1 MYDRSQLAT
10 LAAVIDTGSFEAAA
24 QALHVTPSAI
34 SQRVRGLED
43 SAGAVLVQRIRP
55 CVATTAGEHLLRL
68 ARQVADLEADV
79 DAVLQHRDADV
90 AGATLSIAANADSVS
105 TWFVEA
111 LKAAGGATGAA
122 FDVRVDD
129 ENHTAALL
137 RSGVV
142 MGAVTTAAEAVQ
154 GCRSVPLGSLR
165 YRAVASPDLDI
176 VDLPSLIAAPQA
188 RFHAT
193 DQLPAQLLAKATR
206 RPLTGIVHTVGAG
219 DGYLAAIRAGLG
231 WGAIPELL
239 AAEHLAS
246 GALVEVAGGRHLDV
260 ALHWQHW
267 RIASA
272 PLLALTDAVVSTAR
286 THLVRARRR
295 A

>member
-10 LAAVIDTGSFEAAA
+10 LAAVLDAGSFEAAA
-24 QALHVTPSAI
+24 RELHVTPSAI
-34 SQRVRGLED
+34 SQRIRALED
-43 SAGAVLVQRIRP
+43 VAGAVLVQRVRP
-55 CVATTAGEHLLRL
+55 CVATTAGDHLLRL
-68 ARQVADLEADV
+68 ARQVADLEADT
-79 DAVLQHRDADV
+79 DAVLQHRDTH
-90 AGATLSIAANADSVS
+90 ATLTIAANVDSVS
-105 TWFVEA
+105 TWFVDA
-111 LKAAGGATGAA
+111 LRTAGATTGAA

-137 RSGVV
+137 RAGVV

-154 GCRSVPLGSLR
+154 GCRSVPLGALR
-165 YRAVASPDLDI
+165 YRAVASPGLGI

-193 DQLPAQLLAKATR
+193 DHVPAQLAARATR
-206 RPLTGIVHTVGAG
+206 RPLTGIVHTIGAG

-286 THLVRARRR
+286 THLVRHRRR
-295 A
+295 

>member
-10 LAAVIDTGSFEAAA
+10 LAAVLDTGSFEAAA
-24 QALHVTPSAI
+24 RELHLTPSAI
-34 SQRVRGLED
+34 SQRIRALED
-43 SAGAVLVQRIRP
+43 IAGAVLVQRVRP
-55 CVATTAGEHLLRL
+55 CVVTTAGEHLLRL
-68 ARQVADLEADV
+68 ARQVADLEADT
-79 DAVLQHRDADV
+79 DAVLQHRDAH
-90 AGATLSIAANADSVS
+90 ATLAIAANADSVS
-105 TWFVEA
+105 TWFVDA
-111 LKAAGGATGAA
+111 LRTAGATTGAA

-137 RSGVV
+137 RAGLV

-165 YRAVASPDLDI
+165 YRAVASPDLGI

-193 DQLPAQLLAKATR
+193 DHIPAQLAARATR
-206 RPLTGIVHTVGAG
+206 RPLTGVVHTVGAG

-286 THLVRARRR
+286 THLVRQRRR
-295 A
+295 

>member
-10 LAAVIDTGSFEAAA
+10 LAAVLDTGSFEAAA
-24 QALHVTPSAI
+24 RELHLTPSAI
-34 SQRVRGLED
+34 SQRIRALED
-43 SAGAVLVQRIRP
+43 LAGAVLVQRVRP
-55 CVATTAGEHLLRL
+55 CVATSAGEHLLRL
-68 ARQVADLEADV
+68 ARQVADLEADT
-79 DAVLQHRDADV
+79 DAVLRHRDAP
-90 AGATLSIAANADSVS
+90 ATLAIAANADSVS
-105 TWFVEA
+105 TWFVDA
-111 LKAAGGATGAA
+111 LRAAGATTGAA

-137 RSGVV
+137 RSGNV

-154 GCRSVPLGSLR
+154 GCRSVALGALR
-165 YRAVASPDLDI
+165 YRAVASPDLGI
-176 VDLPSLIAAPQA
+176 VDLPSLVAAPQA

-193 DQLPAQLLAKATR
+193 DHIPAQLVARATR
-206 RPLTGIVHTVGAG
+206 RALTGIVHTVGAG

-260 ALHWQHW
+260 ALRWQHW

-272 PLLALTDAVVSTAR
+272 PLITLTDAVVSTAR
-286 THLVRARRR
+286 THLERSRA
-295 A
+295 

>member
-10 LAAVIDTGSFEAAA
+10 LAAVLDTGSFEAAA
-24 QALHVTPSAI
+24 RELHLTPSAI
-34 SQRVRGLED
+34 SQRIRALED
-43 SAGAVLVQRIRP
+43 LAGAVLVQRVRP

-68 ARQVADLEADV
+68 ARQVADLEADT
-79 DAVLQHRDADV
+79 DAVLRHRDAP
-90 AGATLSIAANADSVS
+90 ATLAIAANADSVS
-105 TWFVEA
+105 TWFVDA
-111 LKAAGGATGAA
+111 LRAAGATTGAA

-137 RSGVV
+137 RSGNV

-154 GCRSVPLGSLR
+154 GCRSVALGALR
-165 YRAVASPDLDI
+165 YRAVASPDLGI
-176 VDLPSLIAAPQA
+176 VDLPSLVAAPQA

-193 DQLPAQLLAKATR
+193 DHIPAQLVARATR

-260 ALHWQHW
+260 ALRWQHW

-272 PLLALTDAVVSTAR
+272 PLISLTDAVVSTAR
-286 THLVRARRR
+286 THLVRSR

>member
-10 LAAVIDTGSFEAAA
+10 LAAVLDTGSFEAAA
-24 QALHVTPSAI
+24 RELHLTPSAI
-34 SQRVRGLED
+34 SQRIRALED
-43 SAGAVLVQRIRP
+43 LAGAVLVQRVRP
-55 CVATTAGEHLLRL
+55 CVATSAGEHLLRL
-68 ARQVADLEADV
+68 ARQVADLEADT
-79 DAVLQHRDADV
+79 DAVLRHRDAP
-90 AGATLSIAANADSVS
+90 ATLAIAANADSVS
-105 TWFVEA
+105 TWFVDA
-111 LKAAGGATGAA
+111 LRTAGATTGAA

-137 RSGVV
+137 RSGNV

-154 GCRSVPLGSLR
+154 GCRSVALGALR
-165 YRAVASPDLDI
+165 YRAVASPDLGI
-176 VDLPSLIAAPQA
+176 VDLPSLVAAPQA

-193 DQLPAQLLAKATR
+193 DHIPAQLVARATR

-260 ALHWQHW
+260 ALRWQHW

-272 PLLALTDAVVSTAR
+272 PLISLTDAVVSTAR
-286 THLVRARRR
+286 THLVRSR

>member
-1 MYDRSQLAT
+1 MYDRSHLAT
-10 LAAVIDTGSFEAAA
+10 LAAVLDTGSFEAAA
-24 QALHVTPSAI
+24 RELHVTPSAI
-34 SQRVRGLED
+34 SQRVRALED
-43 SAGAVLVQRIRP
+43 VAGAVLVQRVRP
-55 CVATTAGEHLLRL
+55 CVATTAGDHLLRL
-68 ARQVADLEADV
+68 ARQVADLEADT
-79 DAVLQHRDADV
+79 DAVLQHRDTH
-90 AGATLSIAANADSVS
+90 ATLTIAANADSVS
-105 TWFVEA
+105 TWFVDA
-111 LKAAGGATGAA
+111 LRTAGAATGAA

-137 RSGVV
+137 RAGVV

-165 YRAVASPDLDI
+165 YRAVASPDLGI

-188 RFHAT
+188 RFHET
-193 DQLPAQLLAKATR
+193 DHVPAQLVARATR
-206 RPLTGIVHTVGAG
+206 RPLTGIVHTIGAG

-246 GALVEVAGGRHLDV
+246 GALVEAAGGRHLDV

-286 THLVRARRR
+286 THLVRHRRR
-295 A
+295 

>member
-1 MYDRSQLAT
+1 MYDRGQLAA
-10 LAAVIDTGSFEAAA
+10 LAAVLDTGSFEAAA
-24 QALHVTPSAI
+24 RELHVTPSAV
-34 SQRVRGLED
+34 SQRIRVLED
-43 SAGAVLVQRIRP
+43 VAGSVLVQRVRP
-55 CVATTAGEHLLRL
+55 CVATSAGEHLLRL
-68 ARQVADLEADV
+68 ARQVADLEADTE
-79 DAVLQHRDADV
+79 AVLQDRDAH
-90 AGATLSIAANADSVS
+90 GALTIAANADSVS

-111 LKAAGGATGAA
+111 LRAAGATTGAR

-142 MGAVTTAAEAVQ
+142 MGAVTTATEAVQ

-165 YRAVASPDLDI
+165 YRAVASPALGI
-176 VDLPSLIAAPQA
+176 VDLPGLAVAPQA

-193 DQLPAQLLAKATR
+193 DHIPAQLAARATR
-206 RPLTGIVHTVGAG
+206 RPLTGIVHTIGAG

-267 RIASA
+267 RIASS

-286 THLVRARRR
+286 THLVRRRPR
-295 A
+295 

>member
-10 LAAVIDTGSFEAAA
+10 LAAVLDTGSFEAAA
-24 QALHVTPSAI
+24 RELHLTPSAI
-34 SQRVRGLED
+34 SQRIRALED
-43 SAGAVLVQRIRP
+43 LAGAVLVQRVRP
-55 CVATTAGEHLLRL
+55 CVATSAGEHLLRL
-68 ARQVADLEADV
+68 ARQVADLEADT
-79 DAVLQHRDADV
+79 DAVLRHRDAP
-90 AGATLSIAANADSVS
+90 ATLAIAANADSVS
-105 TWFVEA
+105 TWFVDA
-111 LKAAGGATGAA
+111 LRAAGATTGAA

-137 RSGVV
+137 RSGNV

-154 GCRSVPLGSLR
+154 GCRSVALGALR
-165 YRAVASPDLDI
+165 YRAVASPDLGI
-176 VDLPSLIAAPQA
+176 VDLPSLVAAPQA

-193 DQLPAQLLAKATR
+193 DHIPAQLVARATR

-260 ALHWQHW
+260 ALRWQHW

-272 PLLALTDAVVSTAR
+272 PLISLTDAVVSTAR
-286 THLVRARRR
+286 THLVRSR

>member
-1 MYDRSQLAT
+1 MYERSQLAT
-10 LAAVIDTGSFEAAA
+10 LAAVLDAGSFEAAA
-24 QALHVTPSAI
+24 RELHVTPSAV
-34 SQRVRGLED
+34 SQRIRALED
-43 SAGAVLVQRIRP
+43 VAGAVLVQRVRP
-55 CVATTAGEHLLRL
+55 CVATTAGDHLLRL
-68 ARQVADLEADV
+68 ARQVADLEADT
-79 DAVLQHRDADV
+79 DAVLQHRDTR
-90 AGATLSIAANADSVS
+90 ATLTIAANADSVS
-105 TWFVEA
+105 TWFVDA
-111 LKAAGGATGAA
+111 LRTAGATTGAA

-137 RSGVV
+137 RAGVV

-154 GCRSVPLGSLR
+154 GCRSVPLGALR
-165 YRAVASPDLDI
+165 YRAVASPDLGI

-193 DQLPAQLLAKATR
+193 DHVPAQLAARATR
-206 RPLTGIVHTVGAG
+206 RPLTGIVHTIGAG

-272 PLLALTDAVVSTAR
+272 PLLALTDAVVSTSR
-286 THLVRARRR
+286 THLVRHRRR
-295 A
+295 